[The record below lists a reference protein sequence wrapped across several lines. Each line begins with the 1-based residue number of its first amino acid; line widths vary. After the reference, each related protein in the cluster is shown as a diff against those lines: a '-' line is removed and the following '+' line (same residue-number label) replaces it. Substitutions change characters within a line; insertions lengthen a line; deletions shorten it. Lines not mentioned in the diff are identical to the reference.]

1 MSQSALSDRRVCGKI
16 IVTGERAICP
26 TCHVPLPGRFPA
38 GCQVRRLLLMCRRC
52 KREFQVDT
60 DDDQRP
66 NATSVH

>member
-1 MSQSALSDRRVCGKI
+1 MPFALSDHQISGKI
-16 IVTGERAICP
+16 IVTGERAMCP

-60 DDDQRP
+60 DSDQRP

>member
-1 MSQSALSDRRVCGKI
+1 MPFALSGHQISGKI
-16 IVTGERAICP
+16 IVTGERAMCP

-38 GCQVRRLLLMCRRC
+38 GCQVHRLLLMCRRC

-60 DDDQRP
+60 DSDQRP